1 MNTTPACL
9 MTFLRGP
16 GHGWYTAAARA
27 CFVGGAWALT
37 SLSSNLGD
45 LFATTSSDSAGL
57 VEMWADAAALLL
69 PPGSPSPPA
78 DTTCKAIRDP
88 CILPNSRFSS
98 SLSSFGKGSKIF
110 KNIEYSKPTTYIKTA
125 IFSFVFEIKN
135 FYLKS

>member
-9 MTFLRGP
+9 MAFLRGP

-69 PPGSPSPPA
+69 PRAAPPLQLTLLARPSETHVFFLIPA
-78 DTTCKAIRDP
+78 
-88 CILPNSRFSS
+88 SV
-98 SLSSFGKGSKIF
+98 SLSLLLEK
-110 KNIEYSKPTTYIKTA
+110 A
-125 IFSFVFEIKN
+125 AR
-135 FYLKS
+135 YLKI